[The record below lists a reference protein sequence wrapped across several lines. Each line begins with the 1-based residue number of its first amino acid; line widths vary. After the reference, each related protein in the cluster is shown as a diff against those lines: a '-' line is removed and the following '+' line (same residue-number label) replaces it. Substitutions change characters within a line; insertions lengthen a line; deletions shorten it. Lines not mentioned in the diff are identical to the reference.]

1 MTTEGWLVRSEIPC
15 WNGQSNPIASCAFQN
30 WKHEISL
37 RPISEPLFVV
47 ICCIS
52 VNFDWISQTFGYRP
66 NLLLWSFGNTPL
78 RWRSTICSVGEIHFA
93 PLQFIWS
100 WDESWNV
107 WQNINIS
114 LCIIRGVFEQWQMK
128 PWYFC
133 FQLRSAGKITWWT
146 ALLFLAFSQL
156 FSRYWVNQTIATGVN
171 GHHRWSIR
179 GGIFLH
185 SSELFVAFLFTF
197 VSKFVLHIAKYFVSV

>member
-37 RPISEPLFVV
+37 RLILSEPLFVV

-78 RWRSTICSVGEIHFA
+78 RWRNTLCSDGEIHSA
-93 PLQFIWS
+93 PVEKYIVRTMQFIWS
-100 WDESWNV
+100 RDKTPRLHRNV
-107 WQNINIS
+107 WENINIAR
-114 LCIIRGVFEQWQMK
+114 CIIRGVFEQWQMK
-128 PWYFC
+128 LWYFC
-133 FQLRSAGKITWWT
+133 FQLPPARKILWGT
-146 ALLFLAFSQL
+146 AL
-156 FSRYWVNQTIATGVN
+156 G
-171 GHHRWSIR
+171 
-179 GGIFLH
+179 
-185 SSELFVAFLFTF
+185 SS
-197 VSKFVLHIAKYFVSV
+197 S